1 MQRNSSGP
9 SRGGGVASLP
19 PKFTELRRILD
30 ESVTKGDLINVI
42 GMVKDCQLPIP
53 TIGTDYKCTL
63 TLFDLSTED
72 DGEGVSFNIFRPFDS
87 MPDISARDVIVVFQV
102 KVQSYRQNPLS
113 LISSHSTEI
122 HVFAANKIP
131 RLPRTAEAAL
141 VSDKKV
147 KGNKTLFSSEIYRY
161 VSYFYHKID
170 KDAAPDVEEF
180 QRKANRSLNIKD
192 KFSLLSDVKEGN
204 YYNLIVRVVRS
215 PYNLYDKLTVYVS
228 DYTKNDDLF
237 NVTWDRLSNLP
248 GADSDP
254 YGYTETKS
262 SPAKKE
268 WVGPYGKRSIQI
280 TCWPPHADFIR
291 DEVSVGQWIY
301 LRNVHIKRGHDG
313 NYVEGAMHEERK
325 AVVATKVNVDVMD
338 ATDGDNI
345 DPRLKDALRRWR
357 DYEKSRKKEE
367 KQVMAAQVAGAKRR
381 GEDVSH
387 DDQPKAKKNSKERR
401 KEKRIALEKKEEE
414 RRIREEAQIAL
425 NDLVTCENQESRPPQ
440 SIESILQQMTISVGA
455 DDEAPIPFAC
465 NKFRA
470 RVRVVDFY
478 PPNLEDFACSRLI
491 TPFEVLSDASDA
503 DDDSDSDSDN
513 EQDAI
518 DRGYERVWAWRFALK
533 LQDAVSQNGSKNSQE
548 TVWVVVDNSEGQC
561 LTNLDACDLKN
572 DEETLTK
579 LRECTFALWGN
590 LEEVKSRL
598 SKKPSPPSE
607 TPSRGPRG
615 RPKLL
620 QLERPPLDSSDNED
634 NQGNRDKQGN
644 KVSEQ
649 AISNKP
655 FDCCIREYA
664 IKKGGVAADGDEAKK
679 WIRVFGLYGTKIR
692 V

>member
-9 SRGGGVASLP
+9 SRGGGGVASLP
-19 PKFTELRRILD
+19 PKFTELRQILD
-30 ESVTKGDLINVI
+30 ESVTKGTLINVI
-42 GMVKDCQLPIP
+42 GMVKDCRLPIK
-53 TIGTDYKCTL
+53 TSGSDYKCAL

-72 DGEGVSFNIFRPFDS
+72 DGEGVTFDIFRPVDL
-87 MPDISARDVIVVFQV
+87 MPDIRGRDIIVVFQV
-102 KVQSYRQNPLS
+102 KVQSYRANPLS
-113 LISSHSTEI
+113 LISSHNTEI
-122 HVFAANKIP
+122 HVFTANKIP

-147 KGNKTLFSSEIYRY
+147 KGNKTLLLSEIYRY

-180 QRKANRSLNIKD
+180 QRRANRSLNIKD

-215 PYNLYDKLTVYVS
+215 PYNLYDKLTLYVS

-237 NVTWDRLSNLP
+237 NVTWEGLSNLP

-254 YGYTETKS
+254 YGYTEAKS

-268 WVGPYGKRSIQI
+268 WVGPYGRRSIQI
-280 TCWPPHADFIR
+280 TCWPPHADVIR

-313 NYVEGAMHEERK
+313 NYLEGAMHEELK
-325 AVVATKVNVDVMD
+325 ALVTTKVNVHVMD
-338 ATDGDNI
+338 ATDRDNI
-345 DPRLKDALRRWR
+345 DPRLKDAIRRLR
-357 DYEKSRKKEE
+357 DYEKSKKKEV
-367 KQVMAAQVAGAKRR
+367 KQVMAAQDAGAKRR

-387 DDQPKAKKNSKERR
+387 DDQPKLKKNSKERR

-414 RRIREEAQIAL
+414 RRLKEEAQIAL
-425 NDLVTCENQESRPPQ
+425 NDLITCENQESRPPQ
-440 SIESILQQMTISVGA
+440 SIESIVQQMTISVGA
-455 DDEAPIPFAC
+455 DDEVPIPFGC

-478 PPNLEDFACSRLI
+478 PPSLEDFACSRMI

-518 DRGYERVWAWRFALK
+518 DRGYERVWEWRFALK
-533 LQDAVSQNGSKNSQE
+533 LQDVNSQE

-561 LTNLDACDLKN
+561 LTSLDACDLTK

-579 LRECTFALWGN
+579 LRERTFVLWGN
-590 LEEVKSRL
+590 LEEVKSTL

-664 IKKGGVAADGDEAKK
+664 IKNKGEVAADGDEAKK